1 MADEDLPAGED
12 PLSKVESSAGAVVLE
27 TTADAAILRVTGA
40 LDLALAPKLQQV
52 VERAARLQPALMV
65 IDQTGVDFL
74 ASAGMS
80 VLLRA
85 HRTRPENTQV
95 RLVAESRIILRP
107 LQVTRLTDELEV
119 HPTMSA
125 ALAG

>member
-1 MADEDLPAGED
+1 M
-12 PLSKVESSAGAVVLE
+12 VLE

-65 IDQTGVDFL
+65 IDLTGVDFL